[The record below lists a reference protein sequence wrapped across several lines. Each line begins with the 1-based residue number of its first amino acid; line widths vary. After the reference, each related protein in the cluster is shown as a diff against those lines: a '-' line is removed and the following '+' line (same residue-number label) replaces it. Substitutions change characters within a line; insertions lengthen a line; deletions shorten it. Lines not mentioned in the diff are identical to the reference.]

1 MSVTTINKKG
11 PSKAVMGSPPQLLL
25 VSYCCC
31 CYYYL
36 ALLLHA
42 ASVQGYTTP
51 IVKLVPSAAI
61 SNNNNNYYVYHRPAT
76 TSSSS
81 PSPSS
86 TTSSSSSQLSLFD
99 KIFEEDG
106 PLGKGITV
114 GKIQIALQTPPGQ
127 DRTSPS
133 SIFSLLEDHTSVD
146 SNANEDL
153 ARMTNNVCLDLMRLE
168 DQWVAACASS
178 EWFPSKDSGKAESRY
193 NDLSNLEASKF
204 EKEYI
209 PDDDD
214 GDDDDESSSTSS
226 SSTLVVVSLVVE
238 IQGDSTT
245 FDAGA
250 GYSLVKTKEV
260 LASIASDAL
269 VDDGYCVNAVEIF
282 WTPSD
287 RTEVMTK
294 QDMIIDFPEL
304 IDL

>member
-1 MSVTTINKKG
+1 MASAA
-11 PSKAVMGSPPQLLL
+11 AVVIGLLLCCCLLL
-25 VSYCCC
+25 V
-31 CYYYL
+31 L
-36 ALLLHA
+36 P
-42 ASVQGYTTP
+42 ASTFVDGFTP
-51 IVKLVPSAAI
+51 AVVGVVGVVPTS
-61 SNNNNNYYVYHRPAT
+61 PAVVART
-76 TSSSS
+76 KKINLGATR
-81 PSPSS
+81 
-86 TTSSSSSQLSLFD
+86 SSSSSSSTSTQLSLFD
-99 KIFEEDG
+99 KIFEEEG

-127 DRTSPS
+127 DRTSPT
-133 SIFSLLEDHTSVD
+133 SIFSLLEDHASSVD
-146 SNANEDL
+146 SDANEDL

-178 EWFPSKDSGKAESRY
+178 EWFSSNDSGKAESRY

-214 GDDDDESSSTSS
+214 EDDDDDDGDSTSTS

-245 FDAGA
+245 FQGA

-287 RTEVMTK
+287 RDEVMTK
-294 QDMIIDFPEL
+294 QDMILDFPEL